1 MANPANEK
9 KLKNRLLVWLGGSI
23 GPYFLRFFYNTN
35 KWDIEGEDYYKDI
48 LKSGRSVIIASWHST
63 LLTAFMG
70 LAKNNYHGLAGNHHP
85 DAEIIS
91 RVGKKLGWNIVR
103 GSSTDGGKKAYNE
116 ILEILKSQ
124 KTVFAITPDGP
135 QGPAK
140 IPKPGAIRAAQKTG
154 AVIVPIA
161 GQSTKRWSF
170 KNWDTFYLSKPFG
183 RISLLFGKPLIFNL
197 EDSFEDCSAQLKSSL
212 DQLEEEVNSRGGL
225 VKDN

>member
-1 MANPANEK
+1 MANSANEK
-9 KLKNRLLVWLGGSI
+9 KIKNRLLVWLGGLI

-116 ILEILKSQ
+116 ILEI
-124 KTVFAITPDGP
+124 
-135 QGPAK
+135 
-140 IPKPGAIRAAQKTG
+140 
-154 AVIVPIA
+154 
-161 GQSTKRWSF
+161 
-170 KNWDTFYLSKPFG
+170 
-183 RISLLFGKPLIFNL
+183 
-197 EDSFEDCSAQLKSSL
+197 
-212 DQLEEEVNSRGGL
+212 
-225 VKDN
+225 